1 MGKER
6 ITLRLAPSQMRVLEE
21 LRDAL
26 GVSISLILRTIVL
39 DWLTQNE
46 ETLERIV
53 SGEQEYNSPFKGIK
67 HADDD
72 DDEISETYRSTD
84 RSTDRSDFE

>member
-53 SGEQEYNSPFKGIK
+53 SGEQEYNNPFKDIK
-67 HADDD
+67 YADDD
-72 DDEISETYRSTD
+72 DDEISETCRY
-84 RSTDRSDFE
+84 TDRSDFE

>member
-53 SGEQEYNSPFKGIK
+53 SGEQEYTNPFKGIK
-67 HADDD
+67 VDDDDEDD
-72 DDEISETYRSTD
+72 DDEISETCRYS
-84 RSTDRSDFE
+84 DRSDFE

>member
-53 SGEQEYNSPFKGIK
+53 SGEQEYNNPFKGIK
-67 HADDD
+67 YADDD
-72 DDEISETYRSTD
+72 DDEISETCRY
-84 RSTDRSDFE
+84 TDRSDFE

>member
-53 SGEQEYNSPFKGIK
+53 SGEQEYNNPFKGIK
-67 HADDD
+67 CADDD
-72 DDEISETYRSTD
+72 DD
-84 RSTDRSDFE
+84 DRSDFE

>member
-53 SGEQEYNSPFKGIK
+53 SGEQEYNNPFREKMNNEDIN
-67 HADDD
+67 
-72 DDEISETYRSTD
+72 DDEDED
-84 RSTDRSDFE
+84 